1 MIVLAMVIISAYLLY
16 DFLRYVSPVTPT
28 NRPSYLRHIE
38 DQVRTP
44 QVEEKAAEPVI
55 AVDPQRLVSDYRAN
69 EVAADMAYRGKILRI
84 TGAITSINKDFLDEP
99 YVVISGDFQGLS
111 SIQCCFGKGDE
122 LALSRLQIGQ
132 LITIS
137 GRCSGMIMLSVFLKN
152 CTLDPST
159 EVPEKKSAGG
169 DRELRAQIAK
179 EVGITIDESGNL
191 SGTPE
196 QQAEWIAKYVTRTG
210 RPLRAHFSKPDG
222 TMTTQEYLMLDGKL
236 VIRDIGP
243 SSNNP
248 AAYQDALR
256 HKQDVEDAEK
266 AGR

>member
-1 MIVLAMVIISAYLLY
+1 MVVISAYLLY
-16 DFLRYVSPVTPT
+16 DFLRYVSPVGQT
-28 NRPSYLRHIE
+28 NRPSYLRRIE

-55 AVDPQRLVSDYRAN
+55 AVDPQRLISDYRTN
-69 EVAADMAYRGKILRI
+69 EVAADMAYKGKILQI
-84 TGAITSINKDFLDEP
+84 TGAIASINKDFLDEP
-99 YVVISGDFQGLS
+99 YVVISGYFQGLS

-122 LALSRLQIGQ
+122 PALSRLQTGQ
-132 LITIS
+132 LVTIS

-152 CTLDPST
+152 CTLDSST
-159 EVPEKKSAGG
+159 EAPEKKSTGG

-191 SGTPE
+191 GGTPE
-196 QQAEWIAKYVTRTG
+196 QQGEWIAKYVMRTG

-222 TMTTQEYLMLDGKL
+222 MMTTQEYLMLDGKL

-248 AAYQDALR
+248 ATNQDVPGR
-256 HKQDVEDAEK
+256 KQDVEGAEK